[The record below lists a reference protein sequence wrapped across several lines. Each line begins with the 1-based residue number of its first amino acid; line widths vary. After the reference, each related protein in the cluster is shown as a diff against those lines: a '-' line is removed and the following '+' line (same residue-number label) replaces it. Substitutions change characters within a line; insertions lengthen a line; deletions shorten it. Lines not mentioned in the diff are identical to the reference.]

1 MPNLEGV
8 DVSHNNGVINW
19 QQVRDAGIAFALIKA
34 TQGDKFV
41 DPLVLQNLENC
52 RKEGIVPGV
61 YHFYCHDIAP
71 EHQAANFI
79 RNLSQQPGDLV
90 PAIDVETLG
99 DGAGKTLP
107 PTTDVVSGLQVMVEA
122 VREAIGRAPMIY
134 TYPSA
139 WDEVTGNSTEFA
151 RECPLWIAS
160 YKAGAPDLVGGWTD
174 YAVWQYT
181 TKGNVNGIGGI
192 VDRDRFNGGPAELKA
207 FCLGALE
214 KGGRA
219 VLNQDGRVRGAPG
232 MGSPEVG
239 VLLHGTRVAITDGP
253 MPADGRD
260 WWKIDD
266 GAGTTGWSS
275 SKVLSPA

>member
-8 DVSHNNGVINW
+8 DVSDNNGVINW

-34 TQGDKFV
+34 TQGDRHV
-41 DPLVLQNLENC
+41 DPKVLENLENC
-52 RKEGIVPGV
+52 RKMGIVPGV
-61 YHFYCHDIAP
+61 YHFYCHDRKA
-71 EHQAANFI
+71 EDQAANFI

-90 PAIDVETLG
+90 PAIDVETQT
-99 DGAGKTLP
+99 DGAGEITSQA
-107 PTTDVVSGLQVMVEA
+107 DVVRRLRVMVEA

-134 TYPSA
+134 TYPFA
-139 WDEVTGNSTEFA
+139 WQEVTGNSQEFA

-160 YKAGAPDLVGGWTD
+160 YRVGPPKLVRGWTD

-181 TKGNVNGIGGI
+181 AEGKVNGINGF
-192 VDRDRFNGGPAELKA
+192 VDRDRFNGGLAELKA

-214 KGGRA
+214 KGGSA

-232 MGSPEVG
+232 VGSPEVG
-239 VLLHGTRVAITDGP
+239 VLLRGTRVAITDGP
-253 MPADGRD
+253 MPANGRD